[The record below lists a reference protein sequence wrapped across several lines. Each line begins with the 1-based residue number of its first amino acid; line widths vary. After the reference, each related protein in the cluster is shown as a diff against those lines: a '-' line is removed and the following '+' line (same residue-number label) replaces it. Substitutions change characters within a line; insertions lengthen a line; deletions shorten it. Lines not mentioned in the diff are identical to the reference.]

1 MQENSKYIIFHLH
14 YKSMSTISFIEYKRN
29 ESKQV
34 LDFSITIMPYHDT
47 IYFGEIFCWNA
58 FLVKLA
64 LIYLQKNGD
73 LQYHGE
79 IISISAGLSVSHMF
93 FNVL

>member
-47 IYFGEIFCWNA
+47 IYFGEIFCKRNA
-58 FLVKLA
+58 TGQTGHRRLRPTGQLLHFFAIFAQSKHLSFR
-64 LIYLQKNGD
+64 II
-73 LQYHGE
+73 E
-79 IISISAGLSVSHMF
+79 IILV
-93 FNVL
+93 